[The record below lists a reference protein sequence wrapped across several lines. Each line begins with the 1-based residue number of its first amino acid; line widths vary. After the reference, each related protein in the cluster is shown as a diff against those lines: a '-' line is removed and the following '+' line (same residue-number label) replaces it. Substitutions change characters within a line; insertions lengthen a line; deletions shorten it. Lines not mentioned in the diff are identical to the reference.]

1 MKIIGKII
9 ALPFIL
15 ALTILVAVLNF
26 LTSVSTGIL
35 SVIASLFALMGVIT
49 LFTAGGNDYLIRTA
63 IAGLVLAFVISPFGL
78 PALAGWITDLLDS
91 LNDTLKGFVTG

>member
-35 SVIASLFALMGVIT
+35 SVIASLLALLSVVA
-49 LFTAGGNDYLIRTA
+49 LVTANGNAYYIQTG
-63 IAGLVLAFVISPFGL
+63 IAGLVGGFLISPFGL
-78 PALAGWITDLLDS
+78 PALAGWITDLLDG
-91 LNDTLKGFVTG
+91 LNDALKGFVMG